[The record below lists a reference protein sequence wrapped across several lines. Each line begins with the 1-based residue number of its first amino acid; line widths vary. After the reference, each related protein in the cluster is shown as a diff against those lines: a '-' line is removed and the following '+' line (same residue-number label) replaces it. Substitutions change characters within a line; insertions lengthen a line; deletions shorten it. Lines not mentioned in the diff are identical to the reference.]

1 MFHSFFFSIL
11 GYKIA
16 IEIEINCD
24 SMELL
29 SSIRNSSLNLSL
41 KERLN
46 SFEREMNFKR
56 YFDGIKFK
64 EKFLEDF
71 FSKI

>member
-1 MFHSFFFSIL
+1 MRFD
-11 GYKIA
+11 G
-16 IEIEINCD
+16 
-24 SMELL
+24 
-29 SSIRNSSLNLSL
+29 SLQDGTLEFDEKFELSL

-64 EKFLEDF
+64 EKFLENF

>member
-1 MFHSFFFSIL
+1 MRL
-11 GYKIA
+11 IA
-16 IEIEINCD
+16 IRWKLRGVTL
-24 SMELL
+24 ELDEKFE
-29 SSIRNSSLNLSL
+29 LSL

-64 EKFLEDF
+64 EKFLENF